1 LLSRIQLWR
10 CWKSIAVIVIS
21 CSVVLSTQGSVAN
34 AAGTP
39 TRVLKTSIQD
49 DLDQQ
54 SYSSNAQTR
63 VNVSNNANT
72 APSTLARLSYD
83 GNDYVRVGVAQN
95 PNTDTATLQ
104 RLASDGNAYV
114 SLFATQQLAN
124 RNPTPSATP
133 SPTPS
138 STPSPTQSSTP
149 SATPSPTRSSTPS
162 ATPTPTRSSTPSA
175 TPTPVP
181 ATSTQIQLDRQS
193 YSSNAQ
199 TRVNVSNNANTAPST
214 LARLSYDGND
224 YVRVGVAQNPNT
236 DTATLRRLANDGNAY
251 VSQFAREQLANRGST
266 PSATP
271 SPTRSSTPSPTQSS
285 TPSATPSP
293 TRSSTPSATP
303 SQIDLNE
310 PSFLSGAQTRVNVSN
325 NANTAPSTLARLSYD
340 GNDYVRV
347 GVAQNP
353 NTDTATLQRLAS
365 DGNTYVS
372 QFAREQLANRGSTPS
387 ATPIQD
393 DLDRQRAL
401 LDAHSRVNL
410 SPDFLAIPI
419 IVAKPAL
426 LEELSRRRDP
436 VKRVGVAKSSYATIA
451 QLQRLAKD
459 SNDYVRLA
467 VARNKITDTA
477 TLQRLAN
484 DGNAYVSLLAKNQ
497 LTNRSSTLPSTLSPA
512 RRPTSSQIASLS
524 SGLDSAVSYW
534 AAMSAASG
542 DRSCWMQMAKLSYT
556 RFSGLQEDY
565 LNGYVTEAAA
575 VRALENGWTLIEWC
589 RQNNPS

>member
-1 LLSRIQLWR
+1 
-10 CWKSIAVIVIS
+10 
-21 CSVVLSTQGSVAN
+21 
-34 AAGTP
+34 
-39 TRVLKTSIQD
+39 
-49 DLDQQ
+49 
-54 SYSSNAQTR
+54 
-63 VNVSNNANT
+63 
-72 APSTLARLSYD
+72 
-83 GNDYVRVGVAQN
+83 
-95 PNTDTATLQ
+95 
-104 RLASDGNAYV
+104 
-114 SLFATQQLAN
+114 
-124 RNPTPSATP
+124 
-133 SPTPS
+133 
-138 STPSPTQSSTP
+138 
-149 SATPSPTRSSTPS
+149 
-162 ATPTPTRSSTPSA
+162 
-175 TPTPVP
+175 
-181 ATSTQIQLDRQS
+181 
-193 YSSNAQ
+193 
-199 TRVNVSNNANTAPST
+199 
-214 LARLSYDGND
+214 
-224 YVRVGVAQNPNT
+224 
-236 DTATLRRLANDGNAY
+236 
-251 VSQFAREQLANRGST
+251 
-266 PSATP
+266 
-271 SPTRSSTPSPTQSS
+271 
-285 TPSATPSP
+285 
-293 TRSSTPSATP
+293 
-303 SQIDLNE
+303 
-310 PSFLSGAQTRVNVSN
+310 VNVSN